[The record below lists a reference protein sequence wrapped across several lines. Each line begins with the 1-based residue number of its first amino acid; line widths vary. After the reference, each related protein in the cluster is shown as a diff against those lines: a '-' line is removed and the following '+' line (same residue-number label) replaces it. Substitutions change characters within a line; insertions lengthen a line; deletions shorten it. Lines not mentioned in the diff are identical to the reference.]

1 MPRMQVFI
9 NAPPDEVFPAIS
21 DLTRHAPWATHAL
34 EIEAMSDGKPAVGS
48 EYKCSHKN
56 KEGDRVTITGISPN
70 ERFSFHAVMPNR
82 MEVAHIMT
90 LTPQNEGTVVAH
102 EISLAKVPGLMA
114 LFKPLMVLLVNLAA
128 KGPDGKFLNNM
139 KAELEQDSQ

>member
-1 MPRMQVFI
+1 MPRMQVFV
-9 NAPPDEVFPAIS
+9 NTPPDKVFPAIS
-21 DLTRHAPWATHAL
+21 DLTRHAPWSAHAL

-48 EYKCSHKN
+48 EYKCIHNN
-56 KEGDRVTITGISPN
+56 KEGDRVTITGLSPN

-82 MEVAHIMT
+82 MEVDHIMT
-90 LTPQNEGTVVAH
+90 LTPQSEGTVVAH
-102 EISLAKVPGLMA
+102 QITLGKLPGPMI

-128 KGPDGKFLNNM
+128 KGPEGKFLNNM